1 MASSLEILRPT
12 PSHRTPTHRPS
23 TTPSSSTRTAHDL
36 ETRSIAVSSALLLKD
51 PTHPILKANLTADFT
66 SEETINRSR
75 VPCGIEVITVSANVD
90 EERGRA
96 SVWVL
101 FRESDLR
108 NGGLSGENVSVLSW
122 WRERGVWRCWR
133 QSAVRG
139 VSGFAE
145 GYLC

>member
-1 MASSLEILRPT
+1 MASSLEILRPS
-12 PSHRTPTHRPS
+12 PSHRTPNHRPS
-23 TTPSSSTRTAHDL
+23 TTPSTTTRDL
-36 ETRSIAVSSALLLKD
+36 ETRSIAVSRALLLKD
-51 PTHPILKANLTADFT
+51 PSHPILKSNLTADFT
-66 SEETINRSR
+66 SEEQTNRRDR
-75 VPCGIEVITVSANVD
+75 VPVGIEVITVSANVD

-108 NGGLSGENVSVLSW
+108 SRGLSGENVSVLSW

-145 GYLC
+145 GYLS

>member
-12 PSHRTPTHRPS
+12 PSHRAPSHRPS
-23 TTPSSSTRTAHDL
+23 QSASTTARDL
-36 ETRSIAVSSALLLKD
+36 ETRSVAVSRALLLRD
-51 PTHPILKANLTADFT
+51 PSHPILKANLTADFA
-66 SEETINRSR
+66 SEDQTNRRER
-75 VPCGIEVITVSANVD
+75 VPFGIEVITVSANVD

-108 NGGLSGENVSVLSW
+108 SGGLSGENVSVLSW

-145 GYLC
+145 GFLS